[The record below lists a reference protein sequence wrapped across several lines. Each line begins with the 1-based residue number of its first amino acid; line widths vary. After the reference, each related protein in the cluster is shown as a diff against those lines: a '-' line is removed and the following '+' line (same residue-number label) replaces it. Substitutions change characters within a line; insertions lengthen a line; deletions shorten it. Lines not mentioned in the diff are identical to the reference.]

1 MENLE
6 TKTLDEI
13 GKAIVKAGA
22 LSTQEIDRF
31 TASPELF
38 DSVRRRIKFAT
49 SESAPNRRV
58 GTKLIGAFSSIA
70 LVAAVALA
78 LVVFIS
84 KPIEIGIHA
93 PVPSAPTTRATTK
106 FTEPDMVVAADLP
119 RKSSQPRVERISTK
133 PEIKFNRPKQFAAH
147 QTRYE
152 GDFYALSY
160 AGDPNETDR
169 GGRIVRVD
177 VPRSTLF
184 AMGIDVPLENETET
198 VKADL
203 LIGSDGVTRAIRVV
217 K

>member
-1 MENLE
+1 MGKLE
-6 TKTLDEI
+6 KKTLDEI
-13 GKAIVKAGA
+13 GKAIVRAGA
-22 LSTQEIDRF
+22 LSSREVDTI
-31 TASPELF
+31 TAKPELF
-38 DSVRRRIKFAT
+38 DSIRARVSSVTNKPASRHVVRAKL
-49 SESAPNRRV
+49 V
-58 GTKLIGAFSSIA
+58 GALSSMA
-70 LVAAVALA
+70 LVGAVALA
-78 LVVFIS
+78 FVVFKT
-84 KPIEIGIHA
+84 KPVDVVHG
-93 PVPSAPTTRATTK
+93 PPPSGTATREATK
-106 FTEPDMVVAADLP
+106 FTEPDKVVSADLP
-119 RKSSQPRVERISTK
+119 RTTASQPRVERISAK
-133 PEIKFNRPKQFAAH
+133 PEIKFNRPRQSAA
-147 QTRYE
+147 QQIRYE

>member
-1 MENLE
+1 MGKLE
-6 TKTLDEI
+6 KKALDEI
-13 GKAIVKAGA
+13 GLAIVKAGA
-22 LSTQEIDRF
+22 LSAREVDAI
-31 TASPELF
+31 TADPELF
-38 DSVRRRIKFAT
+38 DSVRARIKLAT
-49 SESAPNRRV
+49 NEPTSKRFIS
-58 GTKLIGAFSSIA
+58 TKLVGAFSSIA

-78 LVVFIS
+78 FVVFRT
-84 KPIEIGIHA
+84 KPVDVVHG
-93 PVPSAPTTRATTK
+93 PLPSAPTTRDTTK
-106 FTEPDMVVAADLP
+106 FTEPDKVVSSNLP
-119 RKSSQPRVERISTK
+119 RTASQARVERISTR
-133 PEIKFNRPKQFAAH
+133 PETKFNRPKQSAA
-147 QTRYE
+147 QQIRYE

>member
-1 MENLE
+1 MAKLE
-6 TKTLDEI
+6 KKTLDEL
-13 GKAIVKAGA
+13 GKAVVRAGA
-22 LSTQEIDRF
+22 LSAREVDRI
-31 TASPELF
+31 AAKPELF
-38 DSVRRRIKFAT
+38 DAIRARVNSVTDKPASRHIL
-49 SESAPNRRV
+49 S
-58 GTKLIGAFSSIA
+58 TKLVGALSSIA
-70 LVAAVALA
+70 LVGAVALA
-78 LVVFIS
+78 FVVFRT
-84 KPIEIGIHA
+84 KPVDVVHG
-93 PVPSAPTTRATTK
+93 PPSSVPLTRDATK
-106 FTEPDMVVAADLP
+106 FADPDKVVSAELP
-119 RKSSQPRVERISTK
+119 RSTASQPKVERISAK
-133 PEIKFNRPKQFAAH
+133 PEIKFNRPKQSAA
-147 QTRYE
+147 QQIRYE

>member
-1 MENLE
+1 MGKLE
-6 TKTLDEI
+6 KKTLDEI
-13 GKAIVKAGA
+13 GKAIVKAGSFSA
-22 LSTQEIDRF
+22 REID
-31 TASPELF
+31 TIIAKPELF
-38 DSVRRRIKFAT
+38 DSVRSRIKLVANEPT
-49 SESAPNRRV
+49 SKRRV
-58 GTKLIGAFSSIA
+58 STKLVGAFSSIV
-70 LVAAVALA
+70 LVAVAVASA
-78 LVVFIS
+78 LVVFRT
-84 KPIEIGIHA
+84 KPVDVVHG
-93 PVPSAPTTRATTK
+93 PLPSASATRDTTK
-106 FTEPDMVVAADLP
+106 FAEPDKVVNTEA
-119 RKSSQPRVERISTK
+119 RRSSTQPRVERILTK
-133 PEIKFNRPKQFAAH
+133 PEVRFDRPKQSAA
-147 QTRYE
+147 QQIRYE